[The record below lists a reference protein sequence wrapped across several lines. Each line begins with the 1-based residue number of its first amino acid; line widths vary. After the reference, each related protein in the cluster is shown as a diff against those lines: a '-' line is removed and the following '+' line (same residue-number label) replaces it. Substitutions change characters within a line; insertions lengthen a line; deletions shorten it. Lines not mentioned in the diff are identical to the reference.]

1 MFAHRALIL
10 ALAGGLLAAPA
21 AFATDDQ
28 DYFSGE
34 MLAYQ
39 CRAMAAQF
47 DAAVASAPAGAAT
60 QEAKAIRAD
69 AGADCFGMQ
78 SSADNVSIGIAK
90 MGDALGKVGLPQ
102 TAQLPPK
109 PITHPWE

>member
-1 MFAHRALIL
+1 MFAQRAFVL

-28 DYFSGE
+28 DYYSGE
-34 MLAYQ
+34 MLAHQ
-39 CRAMAAQF
+39 CRAMAADF
-47 DAAVASAPAGAAT
+47 DKAVASAPDNAAT
-60 QEAKAIRAD
+60 REARGIRAD
-69 AGADCFGMQ
+69 GGADCFGMQ
-78 SSADNVSIGIAK
+78 SSADNVSIGIDKIA
-90 MGDALGKVGLPQ
+90 DALGKIGQPQ